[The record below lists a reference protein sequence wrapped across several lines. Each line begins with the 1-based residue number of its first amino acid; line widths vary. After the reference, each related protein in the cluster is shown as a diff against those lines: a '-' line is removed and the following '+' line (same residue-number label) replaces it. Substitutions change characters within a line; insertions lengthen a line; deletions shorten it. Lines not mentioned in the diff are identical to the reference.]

1 MSTEAQRMSIALQAS
16 LRRYLELHP
25 EAADSP
31 EGIRQWW
38 LAEELR
44 MTPIGVLREALKAM
58 VASGE
63 VQFCVLPDGT
73 ELYARSVSSAV
84 VSFKHQAKNGDEQG

>member
-1 MSTEAQRMSIALQAS
+1 MPTEAERTSISLQAS
-16 LRRYLELHP
+16 LRRYLEKYP

-44 MTPIGVLREALKAM
+44 MTPVVVLREALKAL

-63 VQFCVLPDGT
+63 MQFSVLPDGT
-73 ELYARSVSSAV
+73 ELYARSAPSAV
-84 VSFKHQAKNGDEQG
+84 VCFKHQMKDDAG

>member
-1 MSTEAQRMSIALQAS
+1 MSTEAERTSISLQAS
-16 LRRYLELHP
+16 LRRYLEQYP
-25 EAADSP
+25 DAADGP

-44 MTPIGVLREALKAM
+44 MTPIGILREALKAL

-63 VQFCVLPDGT
+63 MQFSILPDGT
-73 ELYARSVSSAV
+73 ELYARSVPSAV
-84 VSFKHQAKNGDEQG
+84 VCFKHQAKNKDE

>member
-1 MSTEAQRMSIALQAS
+1 MPTEAERIFISLQAS
-16 LRRYLELHP
+16 LRRYLEKHP
-25 EAADSP
+25 EAADNP

-44 MTPIGVLREALKAM
+44 MTPLAILLEALQAL

-63 VQFCVLPDGT
+63 MQLSVMPDGT
-73 ELYARSVSSAV
+73 EVYARSASSTV
-84 VSFKHQAKNGDEQG
+84 VCFKHQAKNDAG

>member
-1 MSTEAQRMSIALQAS
+1 MSTETERTSISLQAS
-16 LRRYLELHP
+16 LRRYLEKHP

-44 MTPIGVLREALKAM
+44 MTPIGILREALKTM

-63 VQFCVLPDGT
+63 MQFSILPDGT
-73 ELYARSVSSAV
+73 ELYARSVPSAV
-84 VSFKHQAKNGDEQG
+84 VSFKHQTKNKAE

>member
-1 MSTEAQRMSIALQAS
+1 MSTEAERITIELQAS
-16 LRRYLELHP
+16 LRRYLEKYP

-44 MTPIGVLREALKAM
+44 MTPIALLRDALKAL

-63 VQFCVLPDGT
+63 MQFSVLPDGT
-73 ELYARSVSSAV
+73 ELYARSAASAV
-84 VSFKHQAKNGDEQG
+84 VCFKHQAKDEAE

>member
-1 MSTEAQRMSIALQAS
+1 MSTEAERISISLQAS
-16 LRRYLELHP
+16 LRRYLEKYP
-25 EAADSP
+25 DAADSP

-44 MTPIGVLREALKAM
+44 VTPIRLLREALKTL

-63 VQFCVLPDGT
+63 MQFSVLPDGT
-73 ELYARSVSSAV
+73 ELYARSVPSAV
-84 VSFKHQAKNGDEQG
+84 VCFKHQAKGDAE